1 MISFRYHLVSIVA
14 VFLALGLGLL
24 AGTSVLDQELIN
36 RLRDQTEDAQT
47 RSAELRTRVGEL
59 QSQIGQLEGFTEA
72 VLPYLATG
80 RLSGRE
86 VIILT
91 QEGVDGA
98 VLAEA
103 RDALDAADALVVA
116 ELAVTPKMAS
126 SDAGAQQELADVLGI
141 LAPADPGSLPLQ
153 AATALAERLATETG
167 LETDPAAPDLL
178 RDLLAQNFLIPN
190 GSGISDAT
198 IGEIGGGGQVV
209 VVLAGGQS
217 EPFLAPESFM
227 VPLVTTLVVRGV
239 PVAAAEGTETTYPF
253 VELLRAG
260 DAAAIGAIVT
270 VDDLDRTIGGV
281 ALVLGLQELVTTGHG
296 GDYGVKDGAALIP
309 PLP

>member
-24 AGTSVLDQELIN
+24 AGTTVLDQELIN

-47 RSAELRTRVGEL
+47 RSAELRTQVGGL
-59 QSQIGQLEGFTEA
+59 QSQIGQLEGFAEA
-72 VLPYLATG
+72 VMPYLATG
-80 RLSGRE
+80 RLTGRE

-103 RDALDAADALVVA
+103 RGALEAADAVVVA

-126 SDAGAQQELADVLGI
+126 SDEGVQRELADVLGI
-141 LAPADPGSLPLQ
+141 VVPTDPGSLPLQ
-153 AATALAERLATETG
+153 AATALGDRLATETNLDTG
-167 LETDPAAPDLL
+167 PAAPDLL

-198 IGEIGGGGQVV
+198 IGEIGGAGEVV
-209 VVLAGGQS
+209 VVVAGGSS

-227 VPLVTTLVVRGV
+227 VPLVRSLVFRGV

-253 VELLRAG
+253 VDLLRG
-260 DAAAIGAIVT
+260 DGAVSVGEIVT
-270 VDDLDRTIGGV
+270 VDNLDQTIGGV
-281 ALVLGLQELVTTGHG
+281 ALVLGLQELVTTGQG